1 MVQKYKLFTSSMLV
15 TTRWWYLKII
25 DTDYTN
31 IFRTNEKRYHTTW
44 YILHVI
50 SQCYPSEQN
59 RGKNNQ

>member
-1 MVQKYKLFTSSMLV
+1 
-15 TTRWWYLKII
+15 LKII